1 MQCGKKCGKD
11 MARLTAS
18 VIRSLKKP
26 GRHSD
31 GDGLFLV
38 VGRTGSQ
45 SWVCRIQ
52 KDGRRRDIGLGSAKK
67 VSLALARERAGRVR
81 SQMEAGIDPIF
92 ERRKEAGVPTFREAA
107 AKVFAE
113 TNKIWR
119 NAKHRAQWL
128 STLNAYG
135 IVGEGSFG
143 GNQFFANLI

>member
-1 MQCGKKCGKD
+1 
-11 MARLTAS
+11 
-18 VIRSLKKP
+18 
-26 GRHSD
+26 
-31 GDGLFLV
+31 
-38 VGRTGSQ
+38 
-45 SWVCRIQ
+45 
-52 KDGRRRDIGLGSAKK
+52 
-67 VSLALARERAGRVR
+67 
-81 SQMEAGIDPIF
+81 MEAGIDPIF